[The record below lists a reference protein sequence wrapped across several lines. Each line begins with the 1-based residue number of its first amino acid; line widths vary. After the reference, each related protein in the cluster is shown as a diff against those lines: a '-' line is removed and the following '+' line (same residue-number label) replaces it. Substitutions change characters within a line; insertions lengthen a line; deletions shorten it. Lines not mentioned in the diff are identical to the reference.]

1 MPNLPEFKM
10 MMMMMMMKMM
20 MMMMM
25 SPNYNTVKV
34 RICIKFNALCHKF
47 VGFHG
52 DNSQGYSFLHFDT
65 L

>member
-1 MPNLPEFKM
+1 
-10 MMMMMMMKMM
+10 MMMMMMMKMMM